1 MTSLTTELGSSTLSF
16 TVSTPGT
23 PPPMMDLYI
32 TLIETR
38 SQAMFLT
45 LMLSKFLLLERP
57 GHQISVNL
65 FILEG

>member
-1 MTSLTTELGSSTLSF
+1 
-16 TVSTPGT
+16 
-23 PPPMMDLYI
+23 MMDLYI